1 LRLIAVPKSFF
12 SEKMAFPEIDDM
24 HLIFVRALLVL
35 VSDLLVL
42 VTALLVLVSA
52 LLVLASAC

>member
-1 LRLIAVPKSFF
+1 MSLTDPRFYMQVHLRNDLL
-12 SEKMAFPEIDDM
+12 IDDM
-24 HLIFVRALLVL
+24 HLIFARALLVL